1 MSHGNEIFQ
10 SLAGTILLL
19 MSIFVFAQALIV
31 YQIGFLSAIVLLIF
45 LNYIHTWFITL
56 IAVQRIEA
64 DKLQISQSSFRFD
77 FKIQEQERE
86 QQQQQQHQQQQQ
98 QQQAENETREQQQ
111 QQQQPQQ
118 QPDTVEIDSLPR
130 LFQNLT

>member
-45 LNYIHTWFITL
+45 FNYIHTWFITL

-64 DKLQISQSSFRFD
+64 NKLQITQSSFRFVYKTKD
-77 FKIQEQERE
+77 QEQERE
-86 QQQQQQHQQQQQ
+86 QQHQHQQQQQ
-98 QQQAENETREQQQ
+98 QHAENETREQQQ

-118 QPDTVEIDSLPR
+118 QPENIELGVI
-130 LFQNLT
+130 NLGL